1 MQRLQDTCPPSPA
14 GGRYGAPRASST
26 VVAALPGCLP
36 GPPWGWSLRTGP
48 VRVAVCLTFMFRSPY
63 ETFLEVV
70 EFLMNAFPR
79 MLLND
84 GSGGSLFLFWHHAHQ
99 ARCCWE
105 QVWSPGGDTPPCAA
119 APSACLSRT
128 LGPSGRAGPQ
138 AAVPGFLSAW
148 LPLPSPWAL

>member
-26 VVAALPGCLP
+26 VVAALPGRLP
-36 GPPWGWSLRTGP
+36 GPPWGRSLRTGP
-48 VRVAVCLTFMFRSPY
+48 LRVAVCLTFMFRSPY

-99 ARCCWE
+99 ARCCRE
-105 QVWSPGGDTPPCAA
+105 QVWSPGGIRPPVQQRL
-119 APSACLSRT
+119 AP
-128 LGPSGRAGPQ
+128 
-138 AAVPGFLSAW
+138 V
-148 LPLPSPWAL
+148 